1 MESVDKT
8 VKEETTMKRP
18 EDYTTEEQRIMAVCE
33 ACRLA
38 IAQEEFLRYE
48 NEEPELT
55 ELQRLIIYQRYQD
68 LVVLKYPS
76 ARWEEVSQLFDRLFK
91 DIEEYHADD
100 SLVYA

>member
-1 MESVDKT
+1 
-8 VKEETTMKRP
+8 MKRP
-18 EDYTTEEQRIMAVCE
+18 EDYTQEEIRIKAVCE

-48 NEEPELT
+48 NDELPLT

-76 ARWEEVSQLFDRLFK
+76 ARWNEVSELFDRLFE
-91 DIEEYHADD
+91 DIEEYHKDD
-100 SLVYA
+100 AMAYT

>member
-1 MESVDKT
+1 MT
-8 VKEETTMKRP
+8 RY
-18 EDYTTEEQRIMAVCE
+18 EDYTQEELRIRGVCE

-55 ELQRLIIYQRYQD
+55 ELQRTIIYQRYQD

-76 ARWEEVSQLFDRLFK
+76 DRWEEVSALFDRLFNEL
-91 DIEEYHADD
+91 EEYHAQD
-100 SLVYA
+100 SLLYV

>member
-1 MESVDKT
+1 
-8 VKEETTMKRP
+8 MKRY
-18 EDYTTEEQRIMAVCE
+18 EDYTTEEQRIMRVCE

-55 ELQRLIIYQRYQD
+55 DLQKQIIYDRYHD

-91 DIEEYHADD
+91 EIEEYHAEDAV
-100 SLVYA
+100 VYS

>member
-1 MESVDKT
+1 
-8 VKEETTMKRP
+8 MKRP
-18 EDYTTEEQRIMAVCE
+18 EDYTTEEQRIMRVCE

-55 ELQRLIIYQRYQD
+55 DLQRQIIYDRYQD

-76 ARWEEVSQLFDRLFK
+76 DRWEEVSALFDRLFK
-91 DIEEYHADD
+91 DIEEYHAND
-100 SLVYA
+100 SMAYA